1 MFQAPQLHASTV
13 VDGGTVVG
21 VTVQN
26 AGAGTLGGGVATFGQ
41 AFAAG
46 DMPAG
51 KGLAT
56 LINGV
61 RVPVQVDVKT
71 THPDGS
77 IKTAVLS
84 VERPAMPPGT
94 SLELPL
100 LRTAAPTTAPEVNL
114 SQISTGHSFLVDVK
128 IGTGA
133 TIQVDVLDALRK
145 SLAGGSADYWQK
157 GALASSARV
166 EVDLPGS
173 LRLEFDVTA
182 YKGGGISV
190 DAQFNNDQAMQASG
204 GRVSYEAVV
213 RMNGQEVA
221 RESVNQGQYQNWTRE
236 FSSNDRDG
244 SQGLGDATK
253 GWLNIKHDAD
263 YLADTGAIA
272 HYDASIPVST
282 TLLQGYGTAI
292 AATNWGD
299 ALSVNGV
306 TTNMGMTGGRP
317 DLGFT
322 TQSNTAW
329 LMSGDA
335 RAAEYSLGQ
344 AQTAGAIP
352 WNFFDAAND
361 TWLNTGNYPRLW
373 TDARGGT
380 GRPGDATSGGLT
392 QQVDSSTLTGWQ
404 PNRSHQPELSYV
416 PHLLTGERWMLDNLQ
431 AQASFSVMATWP
443 DVRFQGEGI
452 MVYEAQIRSAA
463 WSIRQLENAA
473 WISPDGSAEQAFF
486 RQIADNNWSYIVS
499 KIPAWTAAQGEAHGY
514 IPMFTTDT
522 GDISPWQQDY
532 FASTAI
538 SAAMRGSED
547 AMTYLNWASN
557 FLLGRFQ
564 AADEGFNFRD
574 GAAYRIAGSDLV
586 RGAAPYKTWEEI
598 GAATV
603 ARGWSNGEGWAAS
616 NGEYGRLALSTL
628 AGIHHLTGSEEA
640 ARLYEQLL
648 REAPPGTTPATYGQ
662 VPTYAVTIPDIFDRV
677 NSTTPPPPPPP
688 TPPPPPPPPPPPSPP
703 DTGTITAP
711 KGTPVVKTIGSGD
724 DTLVLNFRQDAWKGN
739 AEYTI
744 TINGVQIGGTHQAGA
759 LRESGQQDTLTI
771 NGNWGSTLKLDV
783 RFTNDNWG
791 GHATLDRNLYLVDGA
806 LNGADLNLNG
816 TFMGSNAQTFNL
828 TKPAGP
834 APTMRILEGDA
845 AKNTLVG
852 GVGNDVLRG
861 ERDWD
866 TLTGGA
872 GADTFVFSTS
882 DGTDRITDFQA
893 GVDKLHLLGGDTTAY
908 TWRAS
913 TLNGESGVMVTF
925 SSANIFLAGRT
936 SLASSDVINGAAIT
950 WGNNGGND
958 NVDRS
963 ASSVSQ
969 WMLGRAGN
977 DTLRGGSGN
986 DWLDAGTGNDI
997 LRGGAG
1003 RDSFVFGIGD
1013 GSDRID
1019 DFTAGVDRLILE
1031 GASAA
1036 SLTKTLAT
1044 VGGTA
1049 GLQVGY
1055 GTAGDTVFLAG
1066 VTTLANADVIFA

>member
-1 MFQAPQLHASTV
+1 MFQAPQPLASTV

-56 LINGV
+56 VINGV
-61 RVPVQVDVKT
+61 TVPVQVDVKT

-100 LRTAAPTTAPEVNL
+100 VRTAAPTSAPEVNL
-114 SQISTGHSFLVDVK
+114 SQVTTGHSFLVDVK
-128 IGTGA
+128 LSTGA

-190 DAQFNNDQAMQASG
+190 DAQFNNDQAMQATG
-204 GRVSYEAVV
+204 GRVAYEAVV

-244 SQGLGDATK
+244 SQGLGDASK
-253 GWLNIKHDAD
+253 GWLNIQHDVD
-263 YLADTGAIA
+263 YLADAGAVA

-282 TLLQGYGTAI
+282 TLLQSYGTAI
-292 AATNWGD
+292 AATSWGD

-306 TTNMGMTGGRP
+306 LQYMGTTGGRP

-344 AQTAGAIP
+344 AQTAGAVP

-361 TWLNTGNYPRLW
+361 TWLNTNNYPKLW

-380 GRPGDATSGGLT
+380 GTPGNPNSGGLT
-392 QQVDSSTLTGWQ
+392 QQVDSLTGWS

-486 RQIADNNWSYIVS
+486 RQIADNNWSFIVS
-499 KIPAWTAAQGEAHGY
+499 KIPEWTAAQGEAHGY

-538 SAAMRGSED
+538 AAATRGSED

-574 GAAYRIAGSDLV
+574 GAAYRIAGSDQV

-603 ARGWSNGEGWAAS
+603 ARGWSNGDGWGAS

-628 AGIHHLTGSEEA
+628 AGIHHLTGSAEA

-648 REAPPGTTPATYGQ
+648 REAPPGTDPTTYGRI
-662 VPTYAVTIPDIFDRV
+662 PTYAVTIPDIFDRV
-677 NSTTPPPPPPP
+677 SSEIV
-688 TPPPPPPPPPPPSPP
+688 TPPPPPPPPPPS
-703 DTGTITAP
+703 DGNTTGGNTGTAS
-711 KGTPVVKTIGSGD
+711 GTPVVKTIGTGTD
-724 DTLVLNFRQDAWKGN
+724 KLVLNFRQDFYLGN
-739 AEYTI
+739 AEYTVAV
-744 TINGVQIGGTHQAGA
+744 NGVQVGGTHQAGA
-759 LRESGQQDTLTI
+759 LRTSSQQDTLTI
-771 NGNWGSTLKLDV
+771 QGNWGSTLKLDI
-783 RFTNDNWG
+783 RFTNDNWSG
-791 GHATLDRNLYLVDGA
+791 EADLDRNLYLVDGA
-806 LNGADLNLNG
+806 LNGTDLNL
-816 TFMGSNAQTFNL
+816 TYKFMHTHTYTFNL
-828 TKPAGP
+828 TKPGGAS
-834 APTMRILEGDA
+834 PTMRILEGDA
-845 AKNTLVG
+845 SKNTLVG
-852 GVGNDVLRG
+852 GAGNDVLRG

-893 GVDKLHLLGGDTTAY
+893 GVDKLLLLGADTTAWS
-908 TWRAS
+908 WRAS
-913 TLNGESGVMVTF
+913 TLNGESGVTVTF
-925 SSANIFLAGRT
+925 GSANIFLAGRT
-936 SLASSDVINGAAIT
+936 SLATSDVIKGSAIV

-958 NVDRS
+958 VMDRS

-969 WMLGRAGN
+969 WLLGRAGN
-977 DTLRGGSGN
+977 DTLRGGSGG
-986 DWLDAGTGNDI
+986 DWLDGGTGSDV

-1003 RDSFVFGIGD
+1003 RDSFVFGRGD
-1013 GSDRID
+1013 GRDRIE
-1019 DFTAGVDRLILE
+1019 DFTAGVDKLILE
-1031 GASAA
+1031 GASAT

-1066 VTTLANADVIFA
+1066 VTTLANTDVIFA